1 MSLVLLKY
9 HSNMANTFCHEEKRG
24 QKESQD

>member
-9 HSNMANTFCHEEKRG
+9 HSMANTFCHEEKRG